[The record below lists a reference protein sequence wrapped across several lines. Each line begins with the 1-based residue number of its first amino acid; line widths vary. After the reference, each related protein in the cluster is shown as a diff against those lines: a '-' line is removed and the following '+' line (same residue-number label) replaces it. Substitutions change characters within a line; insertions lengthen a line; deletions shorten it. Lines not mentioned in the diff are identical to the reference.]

1 MENKPTTYQLPQA
14 LAAINEDTLRLGFDM
29 PSELNTGQL
38 LKTLAASKPNG
49 RLLEIGTGTGL
60 STAWLLMGMDHRSTL
75 VSLDSDP
82 EVQQVARNHLG
93 QDPRVDFICTD
104 AELWLN
110 DNQDQTFDMIFAD
123 AWPGKFAQLDKAL
136 NLLALGGI
144 YIIDD
149 LLPQANWPEGH
160 APKVPA
166 LMEAIEAKEQFIS
179 VRMSWA
185 SGLMLVVRL
194 ATNK

>member
-1 MENKPTTYQLPQA
+1 MENQPRTYQLPQA

-60 STAWLLMGMDHRSTL
+60 STAWLLMGMDHQSTL

-82 EVQQVARNHLG
+82 EVQQIARNHLG

-104 AELWLN
+104 GELWLN

-166 LMEAIEAKEQFIS
+166 LMEAIEAKKQFTS

-185 SGLMLVVRL
+185 SGLMLVTRVSL
-194 ATNK
+194 D

>member
-1 MENKPTTYQLPQA
+1 MENQPTTYQLPQA

-38 LKTLAASKPNG
+38 LKTLAASKRNG

-60 STAWLLMGMDHRSTL
+60 STAWLLMGMNHQSTL

-82 EVQQVARNHLG
+82 EVQQIARNHLG

-104 AELWLN
+104 GELWLN

-166 LMEAIEAKEQFIS
+166 LMEAIEAKKQFTS

-185 SGLMLVVRL
+185 SGLMLVTRVSL
-194 ATNK
+194 D

>member
-1 MENKPTTYQLPQA
+1 MENQPSTYQLPQA

-38 LKTLAASKPNG
+38 LKTLAASKPKG

-60 STAWLLMGMDHRSTL
+60 STAWLLMGMDHQSTL

-82 EVQQVARNHLG
+82 EVQQIARNHLG

-104 AELWLN
+104 GELWLN

-166 LMEAIEAKEQFIS
+166 LMEAIEAKKQFTS

-185 SGLMLVVRL
+185 SGLMLVTRISL
-194 ATNK
+194 D

>member
-1 MENKPTTYQLPQA
+1 MENQPRTYQLPQA

-29 PSELNTGQL
+29 PSELNTCQL

-49 RLLEIGTGTGL
+49 RLLEVGTGTGL
-60 STAWLLMGMDHRSTL
+60 STAWLLMGMDHQSTL
-75 VSLDSDP
+75 ISLDSDS
-82 EVQQVARNHLG
+82 EVQQIARNHLG

-104 AELWLN
+104 GELWLN

-166 LMEAIEAKEQFIS
+166 LMEAIEAKKQFTS

-185 SGLMLVVRL
+185 SGLMLVTRVSL
-194 ATNK
+194 D